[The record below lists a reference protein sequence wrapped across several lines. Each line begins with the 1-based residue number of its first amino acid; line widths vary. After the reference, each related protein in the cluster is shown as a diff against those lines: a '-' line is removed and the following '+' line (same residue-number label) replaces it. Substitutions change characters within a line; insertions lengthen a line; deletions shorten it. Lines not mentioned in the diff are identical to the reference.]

1 MTAALMSREG
11 DCLSRI
17 RTTSLL
23 TRLCHPL
30 ALEWWEWGK
39 IIGFLALVW
48 LAVFIMLGNTPSPT
62 AVALVLHFAIDFTMQ
77 SPETAVRKIERG
89 RYLLMHALI
98 AGGLPLIVAGLVAG
112 SPHRALIWMVIG
124 AASHWAVDWTRR
136 FGIRNPLLAALADQ
150 VCHLAVIAVLTI

>member
-1 MTAALMSREG
+1 MTAALMSHG
-11 DCLSRI
+11 AGCLSRSVH
-17 RTTSLL
+17 TPLL
-23 TRLCHPL
+23 ARLCHPL

-48 LAVFIMLGNTPSPT
+48 LAVFVMLGNTPSPAT
-62 AVALVLHFAIDFTMQ
+62 VALVLHFAIDFTMQ

-98 AGGLPLIVAGLVAG
+98 AGGLPLIIAGLVAG
-112 SPHRALIWMVIG
+112 NPRRALIWMVIG

-136 FGIRNPLLAALADQ
+136 FSIRNPLLAALADQ
-150 VCHLAVIAVLTI
+150 VCHLAVIVVLTI